1 MNDNREELAVEL
13 RQAINELH
21 KDRQAKGLPP
31 LIDDW
36 MRSSWR
42 GSRVDNSP
50 EIER

>member
-1 MNDNREELAVEL
+1 MNEKQNELAAEL
-13 RQAINELH
+13 RQAIDELH
-21 KDRQAKGLPP
+21 KERKAKGLPP